1 VCYSR
6 VGGVW
11 EGAKQLEEGA
21 VEWASRGPD
30 METMEFSKTRPMLEM
45 LCMRSVNWTSIGADD
60 IYIPY
65 SIDILVTGSPRAI
78 GLAAIPYPTSAFP
91 MT

>member
-1 VCYSR
+1 MSGKGQSNWKR
-6 VGGVW
+6 GQWNGLLEDPTW
-11 EGAKQLEEGA
+11 EN
-21 VEWASRGPD
+21 
-30 METMEFSKTRPMLEM
+30 MECSKNRPMLEM
-45 LCMRSVNWTSIGADD
+45 LCMRSVNRTSIGADD

-78 GLAAIPYPTSAFP
+78 GLAAIPHPTSAFP